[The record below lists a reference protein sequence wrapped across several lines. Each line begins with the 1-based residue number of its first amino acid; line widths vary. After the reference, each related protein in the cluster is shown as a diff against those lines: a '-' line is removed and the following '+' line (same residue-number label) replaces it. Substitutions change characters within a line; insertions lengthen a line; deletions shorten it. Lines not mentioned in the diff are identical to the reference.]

1 MLMTRYCARVV
12 LLGTLALM
20 LFPRQAVVGLNL
32 ENTAVEGGAFALCMV
47 LLIVAGGERLRR
59 IHRLKAASLV
69 ACLPGAAVELI
80 AIAGILEAG
89 QLLVHRHA
97 SLGNFLANAL
107 AIVAVA
113 AICTAS
119 AAFLALP
126 FSPRFGQARVRRLTS
141 LSSLIAGNT
150 TARPCVAAAC
160 NGAARSATVPP
171 LRTNAPPLPAIGPPE
186 IARTSLSPYSFSP
199 ALSRAISA

>member
-47 LLIVAGGERLRR
+47 LLIVAGAERLRR
-59 IHRLKAASLV
+59 IQRLNAASLV

-113 AICTAS
+113 AICTAL

-126 FSPRFGQARVRRLTS
+126 SHRNLARRVFGD
-141 LSSLIAGNT
+141 
-150 TARPCVAAAC
+150 
-160 NGAARSATVPP
+160 
-171 LRTNAPPLPAIGPPE
+171 
-186 IARTSLSPYSFSP
+186 
-199 ALSRAISA
+199 

>member
-1 MLMTRYCARVV
+1 MLVTRYCARVV

-47 LLIVAGGERLRR
+47 LLIVAGAERLRR
-59 IHRLKAASLV
+59 IRRLNAASLV

-113 AICTAS
+113 AICTAL
-119 AAFLALP
+119 AALLALP
-126 FSPRFGQARVRRLTS
+126 SHRDVARRVFGD
-141 LSSLIAGNT
+141 
-150 TARPCVAAAC
+150 
-160 NGAARSATVPP
+160 
-171 LRTNAPPLPAIGPPE
+171 
-186 IARTSLSPYSFSP
+186 
-199 ALSRAISA
+199 

>member
-47 LLIVAGGERLRR
+47 LLIVAGAERLRR
-59 IHRLKAASLV
+59 IQRLNAASLV

-113 AICTAS
+113 AICTAL

-126 FSPRFGQARVRRLTS
+126 SHRDLARRVFGD
-141 LSSLIAGNT
+141 
-150 TARPCVAAAC
+150 
-160 NGAARSATVPP
+160 
-171 LRTNAPPLPAIGPPE
+171 
-186 IARTSLSPYSFSP
+186 
-199 ALSRAISA
+199 

>member
-1 MLMTRYCARVV
+1 
-12 LLGTLALM
+12 
-20 LFPRQAVVGLNL
+20 VVGLNL

-47 LLIVAGGERLRR
+47 LLIVAGAERLRR
-59 IHRLKAASLV
+59 IQRLNAASLV

-113 AICTAS
+113 AICTAL

-126 FSPRFGQARVRRLTS
+126 SHRDLARRVFGD
-141 LSSLIAGNT
+141 
-150 TARPCVAAAC
+150 
-160 NGAARSATVPP
+160 
-171 LRTNAPPLPAIGPPE
+171 
-186 IARTSLSPYSFSP
+186 
-199 ALSRAISA
+199 

>member
-1 MLMTRYCARVV
+1 MLMTWYCARVV

-20 LFPRQAVVGLNL
+20 LFPRQAVIGLNL
-32 ENTAVEGGAFALCMV
+32 EDTAVEGGAFALCMV
-47 LLIVAGGERLRR
+47 LLIVAGTERLRR
-59 IHRLKAASLV
+59 IHRLNAASLV

-113 AICTAS
+113 AICTAL

-126 FSPRFGQARVRRLTS
+126 SHRNLARRVFGD
-141 LSSLIAGNT
+141 
-150 TARPCVAAAC
+150 
-160 NGAARSATVPP
+160 
-171 LRTNAPPLPAIGPPE
+171 
-186 IARTSLSPYSFSP
+186 
-199 ALSRAISA
+199 

>member
-32 ENTAVEGGAFALCMV
+32 EDTAVEGGAFALCMV
-47 LLIVAGGERLRR
+47 LLIVAGAERLRR
-59 IHRLKAASLV
+59 IHRLNAASLV

-80 AIAGILEAG
+80 VIAGILEAG

-113 AICTAS
+113 AICTAL

-126 FSPRFGQARVRRLTS
+126 SHRDLARRVFGD
-141 LSSLIAGNT
+141 
-150 TARPCVAAAC
+150 
-160 NGAARSATVPP
+160 
-171 LRTNAPPLPAIGPPE
+171 
-186 IARTSLSPYSFSP
+186 
-199 ALSRAISA
+199 

>member
-47 LLIVAGGERLRR
+47 LLIVAGAERLRR
-59 IHRLKAASLV
+59 IHRLNAASLV

-80 AIAGILEAG
+80 VIAGILEAG

-113 AICTAS
+113 AICTAL

-126 FSPRFGQARVRRLTS
+126 SHRDLARRMFGD
-141 LSSLIAGNT
+141 
-150 TARPCVAAAC
+150 
-160 NGAARSATVPP
+160 
-171 LRTNAPPLPAIGPPE
+171 
-186 IARTSLSPYSFSP
+186 
-199 ALSRAISA
+199 